1 MVDWQASGFCYL
13 ALTTITCLTPGR
25 HRKAA
30 DKPQFESSFAQL
42 AGIGLPEWGNTDAR
56 SIIERAHANRLPC
69 DFRPVGPLPAAS
81 SRDAAMSSAE

>member
-13 ALTTITCLTPGR
+13 ALTTITCLTPSR
-25 HRKAA
+25 HHKAA

-56 SIIERAHANRLPC
+56 SIIESVHANRLPC
-69 DFRPVGPLPAAS
+69 DFHPVDSQLETS
-81 SRDAAMSSAE
+81 RRDAAMSSTK